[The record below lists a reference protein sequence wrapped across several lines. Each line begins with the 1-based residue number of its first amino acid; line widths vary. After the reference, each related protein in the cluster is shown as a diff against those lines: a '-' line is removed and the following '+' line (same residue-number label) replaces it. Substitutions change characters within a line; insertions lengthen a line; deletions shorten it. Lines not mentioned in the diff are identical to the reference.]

1 MRRRKID
8 TVSSEASRRLDK
20 LLPGQPSVL
29 AGQSLETGGQSGD
42 RAGRRADGV
51 VDELG
56 AEGDVEVDQLCG
68 PRLFAQPGHS
78 DETVE
83 IANASGGAFE
93 IDGVAAAE

>member
-1 MRRRKID
+1 MARQAACAGGKSHRLERG
-8 TVSSEASRRLDK
+8 EPPASDE

-29 AGQSLETGGQSGD
+29 ARQSLETGGQSGD

-56 AEGDVEVDQLCG
+56 AEGDVEVDQLCV

-83 IANASGGAFE
+83 
-93 IDGVAAAE
+93 VATRPVERSK

>member
-1 MRRRKID
+1 MRRRKIHA
-8 TVSSEASRRLDK
+8 VSSKASRRLHE

-29 AGQSLETGGQSGD
+29 ARQSLETGGQSGD

-56 AEGDVEVDQLCG
+56 AEGDVEVDQLCV

-83 IANASGGAFE
+83 IANASGGALE
-93 IDGVAAAE
+93 VDGVAAAE